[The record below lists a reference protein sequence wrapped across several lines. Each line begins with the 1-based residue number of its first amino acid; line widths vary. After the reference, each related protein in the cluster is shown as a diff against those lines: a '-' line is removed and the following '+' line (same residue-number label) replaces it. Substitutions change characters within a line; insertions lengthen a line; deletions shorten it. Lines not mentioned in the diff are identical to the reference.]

1 MRNRHLLFNSGSN
14 EVRLVVETQYRAAW
28 QVGHLVRRFSAAENG
43 QSSAQSFDDHFDAL
57 LRTYRRQAGIMR
69 AIHGPMHEPD

>member
-28 QVGHLVRRFSAAENG
+28 QVGHLVRRYAAAENG
-43 QSSAQSFDDHFDAL
+43 QSSAQSFDVRCVAENLPLTGRHN
-57 LRTYRRQAGIMR
+57 AGD
-69 AIHGPMHEPD
+69 PWT